1 MGVTRDEFREAVRR
15 FASGVTIVTV
25 AIEDEL
31 HGMTASSFASVS
43 LDPPLV
49 LVSLDKTSRTRTM
62 IATAGSFA
70 VNVLADEQEDVAHAF
85 SRSGD
90 NKFESLAHRIGP
102 LGAPLLDGTLA
113 WLECRTTKVI
123 DGGDHDVFMAEVLA
137 TGGRDGDPLVYYDRD
152 YRSLK
157 ES

>member
-1 MGVTRDEFREAVRR
+1 MTVAPQELRDVVRR

-25 AIEDEL
+25 AVGEEL

-43 LDPPLV
+43 LDPALV

-62 IATAGSFA
+62 IGTAGSFA
-70 VNVLADEQEDVAHAF
+70 VNILGHEQEDIARVFA
-85 SRSGD
+85 RSGD
-90 NKFESLAHRIGP
+90 KTFESLPHRIGP
-102 LGAPLLDGTLA
+102 LGAPLLEGSIA
-113 WLECRTTKVI
+113 WLECHTTEVVE
-123 DGGDHDVFMAEVLA
+123 GGDHDIFIAEVLA
-137 TGGRDGDPLVYYDRD
+137 SGTSAGAPLVYYDRA

>member
-1 MGVTRDEFREAVRR
+1 MGVSPDEYRDAVRR
-15 FASGVTIVTV
+15 FASGVTVVTV
-25 AIEDEL
+25 AVDNEL

-70 VNVLADEQEDVAHAF
+70 VNVLADGQENVARAF
-85 SRSGD
+85 ARTGD

-102 LGAPLLDGTLA
+102 SGAPLLDGTIA
-113 WLECRTTKVI
+113 WLECRTTDVI
-123 DGGDHDVFMAEVLA
+123 DGGDHDVFLAEVLA
-137 TGGRDGDPLVYYDRD
+137 TGGEDGEPLVYYDRG
-152 YRSLK
+152 YRSLND
-157 ES
+157 S